1 LTRHGGFAYAY
12 HDDDDQSGKPSSFIM
27 RRVEPTG
34 ENTPHRNSPPISA
47 WPKFMYYNFQKEKKK
62 KKKERVHLDIIER
75 SVLLFLGEWEKIIGL
90 PIGVIRMGGDIR
102 VLLLISSE
110 REWWGVSSCSI

>member
-34 ENTPHRNSPPISA
+34 ENTPHRNSPSISA
-47 WPKFMYYNFQKEKKK
+47 
-62 KKKERVHLDIIER
+62 
-75 SVLLFLGEWEKIIGL
+75 
-90 PIGVIRMGGDIR
+90 
-102 VLLLISSE
+102 
-110 REWWGVSSCSI
+110 